1 MRNIINWFEIP
12 ANDLKRAINFYG
24 TILDLELNEGGFG
37 QDEMAFFP
45 SDMKNVSGALVKGE
59 GRKPSSDGV
68 LVYLNG
74 GEDLNIVLARVEDAG
89 GQVLYPK
96 TLIMPEAGYF
106 AIFVDSEGNQVAL
119 HSMK

>member
-24 TILDLELNEGGFG
+24 TLLDLELNEGGFG